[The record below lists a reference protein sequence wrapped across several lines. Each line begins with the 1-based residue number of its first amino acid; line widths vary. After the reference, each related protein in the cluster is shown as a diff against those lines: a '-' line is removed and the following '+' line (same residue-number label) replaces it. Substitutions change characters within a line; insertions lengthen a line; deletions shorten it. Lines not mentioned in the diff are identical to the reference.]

1 MAPKLHPQAQ
11 RLRTIIVSVPVM
23 GATAYVLYERLV
35 LGKPQRTLPSPQST
49 EASEGRQ
56 TLLGAGTEKVG
67 GTEPNAA

>member
-35 LGKPQRTLPSPQST
+35 LGKSQRKLPSPHST
-49 EASEGRQ
+49 EA
-56 TLLGAGTEKVG
+56 
-67 GTEPNAA
+67 